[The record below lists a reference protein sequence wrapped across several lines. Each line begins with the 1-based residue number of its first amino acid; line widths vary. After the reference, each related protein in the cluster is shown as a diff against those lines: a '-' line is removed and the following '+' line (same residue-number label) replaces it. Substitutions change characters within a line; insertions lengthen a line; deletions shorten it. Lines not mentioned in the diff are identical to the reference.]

1 MAVQFNVPKG
11 PAVNVWKCEY
21 FKGVDLNNAA
31 SNVENYRSPE
41 APNMIRDEVG
51 KVRKRMGFQT
61 METIEE
67 APGKAGRINGRYVLD
82 GVELIHAGAVLK
94 KKTAAKAAWET
105 VYTEMADRR
114 SVGLEIGRAHV

>member
-1 MAVQFNVPKG
+1 MAVQFSVPKG
-11 PAVNVWKCEY
+11 PDSNVWKCEY

-61 METIEE
+61 VETVEVSE
-67 APGKAGRINGRYVLD
+67 GVAGRINGRFVLN
-82 GVELIHAGAVLK
+82 GAEILHVGTALK
-94 KKTAAKAAWET
+94 KRTQTEDGAAAWEDL
-105 VYTEMADRR
+105 YTDMEDRR
-114 SVGLEIGRAHV
+114 SVGLIFGE